1 MSLYFDTL
9 AGFAGTRGYTEGV
22 KSVARFNFPNGI
34 CVDSQFNLYVA
45 DTENHVIRKIT
56 SAGVTSIIAGSPQ
69 NPGSNDTVGAGLL
82 NRFYSPHDVCVDAD
96 GNLFVADTYNST
108 IRKVTSSGVVSTL
121 AGLASVTG
129 GSADGTGTTA
139 RFYRPVG
146 VCVDGS
152 GNIFVSDSGNRTIR
166 KVTSAGVVTTL
177 AGAAGAEGNVNGTG
191 SVARFGYPYKICID
205 ESGNLFVSDYG
216 NNSIRKVT
224 SAGVVTTIALQSGAS
239 LTRPAGI
246 AFHASTGDF
255 YVTNSYLGNSISR
268 VTSAGAVSVVAGIT
282 GTPGSNNGLGS
293 NARFN
298 HPTAVAID
306 SQNVLYVADQFNHTI
321 RNSVASIAATI
332 TLSNL
337 THTYNGAAKIPTTTV
352 SPSGLTVQLAYTGT
366 AASLSAPVS
375 AGSYVVTAS
384 VVDNFY
390 YGTTSGVVT
399 ISKASQTITF
409 ASMPTRFA
417 GSGAFQVFPT
427 ASSNLTVALSSS
439 NTAVATV
446 TGSSITPLTAGSTTI
461 SATQAGDLNFNA
473 AVTVD
478 RVLTVVNTPIAQT
491 ISFDKLP
498 PAASSATTP

>member
-399 ISKASQTITF
+399 ISKASQTIT
-409 ASMPTRFA
+409 
-417 GSGAFQVFPT
+417 
-427 ASSNLTVALSSS
+427 
-439 NTAVATV
+439 
-446 TGSSITPLTAGSTTI
+446 SIS
-461 SATQAGDLNFNA
+461 
-473 AVTVD
+473 
-478 RVLTVVNTPIAQT
+478 
-491 ISFDKLP
+491 
-498 PAASSATTP
+498 